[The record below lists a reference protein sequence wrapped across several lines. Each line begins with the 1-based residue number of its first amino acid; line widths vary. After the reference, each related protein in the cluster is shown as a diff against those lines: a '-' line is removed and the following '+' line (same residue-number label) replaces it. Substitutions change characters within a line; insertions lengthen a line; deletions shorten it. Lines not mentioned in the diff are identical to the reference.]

1 MMKRSS
7 SRSTPDDA
15 RVELE
20 ALFDDIDEI
29 EKLLEPL
36 QGEQAASLRSQLEDK
51 RKKLELVDDEESS
64 SFKLSLLRKE
74 VRKLRTKAEALADD
88 SFVTSTSLLVNQ
100 IDEVGKTLQPMQ
112 DPDSQALQS
121 QLEDKKKKLASVSKK
136 ELPGLQKEI
145 LALKE
150 QADTLSTKSF
160 LLNEIDRIDKIL
172 GSAKSRPFI
181 RRSELEAL
189 EEEKKDQ
196 RKRLQSADENELAS
210 LRKTINKLKE
220 DVDAFVTR
228 EGWRARLGRIS
239 AIAWLLI
246 IPCLILFYSGWV
258 ASWQWRVQP
267 TIQTFQ
273 MQTATAQT
281 ATAAGMQT
289 ETAAVMQ
296 TATAQ
301 ALPPTTETPT
311 P

>member
-1 MMKRSS
+1 MIRRSS
-7 SRSTPDDA
+7 SRRTPNEA
-15 RVELE
+15 QVELE

-51 RKKLELVDDEESS
+51 RKKLESVDDEESS
-64 SFKLSLLRKE
+64 SFKLAFLRRE
-74 VRKLRTKAEALADD
+74 VRKLKTSAEALADD

-100 IDEVGKTLQPMQ
+100 LDEIGKTLEPMQ
-112 DPDSQALQS
+112 DPDSQALQY

-136 ELPGLQKEI
+136 ELPGLHKEI

-150 QADTLSTKSF
+150 RADTLSTKSF
-160 LLNEIDRIDKIL
+160 LINEIGRIDKIL

-181 RRSELEAL
+181 RRSELESL
-189 EEEKKDQ
+189 EKEKNDK
-196 RKRLQSADENELAS
+196 RKRLQSADESELAS
-210 LRKTINKLKE
+210 LRKEIDKLKE

-228 EGWRARLGRIS
+228 ESWRARLGRIS

-246 IPCLILFYSGWV
+246 IPCLILAYSGWV

-273 MQTATAQT
+273 MQTATANT
-281 ATAAGMQT
+281 A
-289 ETAAVMQ
+289 TAAVMQ
-296 TATAQ
+296 TATGAVNQTATAQ
-301 ALPPTTETPT
+301 AFPPTPS